1 MRLLIAFLVVPVMAW
16 AAPKFT
22 TTLTVMVEG
31 EAAGF
36 KVDAKLDTC
45 WSKPAKAKAKVT
57 VENGK
62 IAKVEIVENSD
73 PRAKRCLEKALR
85 AAKTDATAGV
95 IATIDIEGAKL
106 AAVLEN
112 AHNRKVLD
120 IINKSPPIEL
130 GKLTGV
136 DGGVGVGTSRG
147 KGSGGG
153 GRVEGDF
160 VGTGK
165 IDTGGPA
172 SHDANLELGGRSADD
187 INRVIKSRAGVFRA
201 CYQKELNRTPKL
213 PGGKIIVA
221 FTIAPEGHV
230 SRAATK
236 SSTLNNAAVEKCVV
250 TTVQRLKFPAA
261 KAPAHVTYPFS
272 FASM

>member
-73 PRAKRCLEKALR
+73 PRAKRCIEKALR

-95 IATIDIEGAKL
+95 IATIDIEGAKP

-112 AHNRKVLD
+112 AHNRKMLD

-147 KGSGGG
+147 KGPGGG

-165 IDTGGPA
+165 IDTGAAPREVTVK
-172 SHDANLELGGRSADD
+172 LEGGSPDD

-230 SRAATK
+230 SRAAMK
-236 SSTLNNAAVEKCVV
+236 SSTLNNAEVEKCVV
-250 TTVQRLKFPAA
+250 TNVQRLKFPVQKAA
-261 KAPAHVTYPFS
+261 VDVTYPFV

>member
-1 MRLLIAFLVVPVMAW
+1 MRLLIALLAVPVMAW

-22 TTLTVMVEG
+22 TTLAVTVEG

-36 KVDAKLDTC
+36 TVDAKLDRC
-45 WSKPAKAKAKVT
+45 WSKPAKAKAKIT

-62 IAKVEIVENSD
+62 IAKVDVVETSD
-73 PRAKRCLEKALR
+73 PRAKRCIEKALR

-95 IATIDIEGAKL
+95 IATIEIEGAKP
-106 AAVLEN
+106 ATTT
-112 AHNRKVLD
+112 NRKMLD
-120 IINKSPPIEL
+120 VINKSPTIGL
-130 GKLTGV
+130 GKLA
-136 DGGVGVGTSRG
+136 GVGKGTGTTRG
-147 KGSGGG
+147 QGFGGG
-153 GRVEGDF
+153 GSAEGDF

-165 IDTGGPA
+165 IDTGSPELA
-172 SHDANLELGGRSADD
+172 PHDVSLELGGRSADD

-236 SSTLNNAAVEKCVV
+236 SSTLNNAEVEKCVV
-250 TTVQRLKFPAA
+250 TTIQRLKFPAA
-261 KAPAHVTYPFS
+261 KAPAHVTYPFV